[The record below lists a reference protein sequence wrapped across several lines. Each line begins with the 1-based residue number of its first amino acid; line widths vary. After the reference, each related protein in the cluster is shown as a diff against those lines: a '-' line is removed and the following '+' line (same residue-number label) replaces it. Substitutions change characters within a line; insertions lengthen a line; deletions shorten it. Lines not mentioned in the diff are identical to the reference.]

1 MNKFKKINDEV
12 FYTKDEIT
20 SINQQ
25 DIDFLKSNANK
36 NNKKRIRICTH
47 SDDQDKLHEMF
58 IALSKSTYIRP
69 HKHYNK
75 SESLM

>member
-1 MNKFKKINDEV
+1 MH
-12 FYTKDEIT
+12 Y
-20 SINQQ
+20 
-25 DIDFLKSNANK
+25 
-36 NNKKRIRICTH
+36 

-75 SESLM
+75 SESLRDLWKC